1 MSDTYLNH
9 VAELVEKYETYKSPT
24 DTQKLIII
32 LGSKERTDDENK
44 KLKILVNA
52 EKKVAQLAKARQA
65 AKAVTDK
72 EKADKRKAET
82 RKKILWGSAL
92 LTAAKENIQIAELLV
107 FLHEAGY
114 IAEKDKTAT
123 SEEYNELKNK
133 LDNRQSAH

>member
-65 AKAVTDK
+65 AKAVIDK

-92 LTAAKENIQIAELLV
+92 LTAAKENVQIAEILV
-107 FLHEAGY
+107 FLHDSGY
-114 IAEKDKTAT
+114 IAEKDKAAI

-133 LDNRQSAH
+133 LDNR